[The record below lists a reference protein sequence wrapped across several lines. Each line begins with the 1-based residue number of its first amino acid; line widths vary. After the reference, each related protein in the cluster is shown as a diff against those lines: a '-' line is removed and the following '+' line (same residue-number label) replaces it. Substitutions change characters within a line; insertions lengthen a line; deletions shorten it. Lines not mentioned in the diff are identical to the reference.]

1 MMRLT
6 PILLLVAC
14 TAPEASEM
22 FTTLEVL
29 AMDVDATA
37 ERFIDAADQA
47 NDTLHVE
54 LPSLQDATV
63 AQALVDAYDRGVDV
77 EVVLDIDHE
86 ADEGV
91 ALLTDANVPLQLADG
106 DVSYFDFGIN
116 SRAAWTSE
124 QVIMSA
130 ATLIAD
136 DTHIVNATSAGD
148 LDAGMRVVF
157 DVHSNDLGYDLN
169 NEHIQLFGGA
179 DATSL
184 TFFSSMQ
191 KSIADNRWLYPT
203 QTDVMLEVWLGPQER
218 LTKRIID
225 GVYGARSDIR
235 VLTNDFSNEGLA
247 KALQEKAEW
256 GFDVEVIVG
265 PAFKDSH
272 SKYSRRLEDSTDDVD
287 KFQVTEGAEVPTVVL
302 IDFKKADDGLR
313 HTSRAFVLSHDLYSA
328 VRIDDSEQPDL
339 VDDEEVI
346 PGVTNDQL
354 IDGNLWVLDD
364 GSGGVS
370 DELLLLET
378 LYENHLDRAGELQ

>member
-1 MMRLT
+1 
-6 PILLLVAC
+6 
-14 TAPEASEM
+14 
-22 FTTLEVL
+22 
-29 AMDVDATA
+29 
-37 ERFIDAADQA
+37 
-47 NDTLHVE
+47 
-54 LPSLQDATV
+54 
-63 AQALVDAYDRGVDV
+63 
-77 EVVLDIDHE
+77 
-86 ADEGV
+86 
-91 ALLTDANVPLQLADG
+91 
-106 DVSYFDFGIN
+106 
-116 SRAAWTSE
+116 
-124 QVIMSA
+124 
-130 ATLIAD
+130 
-136 DTHIVNATSAGD
+136 
-148 LDAGMRVVF
+148 
-157 DVHSNDLGYDLN
+157 
-169 NEHIQLFGGA
+169 
-179 DATSL
+179 
-184 TFFSSMQ
+184 MQ